1 MLPIFERLSIY
12 SKYRNCGRLARAAR
26 AARGAAA
33 DDRDSQGSEK
43 AWVGEEKRSL
53 LLGGKREREDMI
65 SDGDGEKMENG
76 KKENGENGNG
86 NGNGNGKVEEDKD
99 EMPRDEH
106 GNVDRTELVRRNAEK
121 VMKGIISWD
130 NWHVSVC
137 SRSAL
142 R

>member
-1 MLPIFERLSIY
+1 
-12 SKYRNCGRLARAAR
+12 
-26 AARGAAA
+26 
-33 DDRDSQGSEK
+33 
-43 AWVGEEKRSL
+43 
-53 LLGGKREREDMI
+53 MI

-76 KKENGENGNG
+76 KKENGE

>member
-43 AWVGEEKRSL
+43 AWVGEEKRS

>member
-12 SKYRNCGRLARAAR
+12 SKYRNYGRLARAAR
-26 AARGAAA
+26 AARGVEAAA
-33 DDRDSQGSEK
+33 DDRDSQGSER
-43 AWVGEEKRSL
+43 AWVGEEKRS

-65 SDGDGEKMENG
+65 SDGDGDGEKMENG
-76 KKENGENGNG
+76 KKENGQD
-86 NGNGNGKVEEDKD
+86 GKVEEDKD

-130 NWHVSVC
+130 NWHASLFTSVIGMID
-137 SRSAL
+137 
-142 R
+142 

>member
-76 KKENGENGNG
+76 KKENGENGD
-86 NGNGNGKVEEDKD
+86 GNGKVEVEEDKD

-137 SRSAL
+137 SRPAL